1 MVRVQNESG
10 TAVIESVILGIVL
23 ILPTIWLLSVL
34 GSVHS
39 AALATNSAVREAGA
53 VVSSALDA
61 PRDLDA
67 LAEETLRN
75 HGLDPAAGGL
85 EVSAPDGFTRGAA
98 VHIAISYR
106 VAVFDPPFLG
116 ARIGPAVT
124 VRSRHIARI
133 DPYRSR

>member
-1 MVRVQNESG
+1 MRVRNESG

-23 ILPTIWLLSVL
+23 ILPMIWLLSVL

-53 VVSSALDA
+53 AVSGAIDD
-61 PRDLDA
+61 PGDLDA
-67 LAEETLRN
+67 LAQEALRN
-75 HGLDPAAGGL
+75 HGLDPAAAEL
-85 EVSAPDGFTRGAA
+85 KVRAPDGFTRGAA
-98 VHIAISYR
+98 VHIAISYP
-106 VAVFDPPFLG
+106 VAVFDPPFLS